1 MATGVNLVSG
11 KLGNKCINLREYMK
25 AVVDAV
31 RFCHEL
37 KIVHRDIKVY
47 INWTQPENLLITSNG
62 PDATLKLADFGISKI
77 LS

>member
-1 MATGVNLVSG
+1 MKTRSYSCFSIWRVGNYIIWLATGVNLVSG

-47 INWTQPENLLITSNG
+47 IN
-62 PDATLKLADFGISKI
+62 
-77 LS
+77 